1 MKLPIL
7 LQTLLPEEHKEFE
20 KFLQSPYFKA
30 SPQYLKFFRF
40 LRKNHPSF
48 KLDKAELQAAY
59 RSCFGKQSLTESK
72 FYNLLSGL
80 GKQVEQFLVV
90 HTFLEDREDSDLRF
104 DAHLIRILGQRNMGA
119 YFRAEAQD
127 FMDSVMRLSVHKSD
141 HFLFLYQL
149 NKLVYFNPDTPKLS
163 EQNPYLNTAAEQLDL
178 YYCICK
184 LRLVAETMAR
194 ERILKTRQE
203 IPFLAETMAFAANPE
218 RLASQPLLAAYY
230 ALVNLFMQAD
240 SVAHFR
246 DTVHLFVERHH
257 LMALMDQL
265 ILSRHLINYGIYLNT
280 RIELEQELFSLYRFV
295 IEQEILLDG
304 SRLTDSSFINIV
316 NLAISFREFDW
327 VKAFIEKYAP
337 YLDDS
342 KRQVAL
348 SLAQANLFYHKGQ
361 LDEAQNLLNTAAIS
375 PTPTYDTLIRLL
387 LLKIAFDRYVVHH
400 QDYDFL
406 ISYMRSLERLF
417 QAKPWAEEKITAH
430 INCIRFVRKLT
441 SEKFEAV
448 KVSEARKTILLQ
460 NLKDLHP
467 IVNRKWLEE
476 RIELL

>member
-7 LQTLLPEEHKEFE
+7 LQALLPEEHKEFE

-80 GKQVEQFLVV
+80 GKQLEQFLVV
-90 HTFLEDREDSDLRF
+90 HTFLEDPEDSDLRF
-104 DAHLIRILGQRNMGA
+104 DAHLIRVLGKRNMGA

-127 FMDSVMRLSVHKSD
+127 FMDRVKRLSVHKSD

-163 EQNPYLNTAAEQLDL
+163 EQTPYLHTAAEQLDL

-203 IPFLAETMAFAANPE
+203 IPLLAETMAFASNPE
-218 RLASQPLLAAYY
+218 LLAAHPLLAAYH

-246 DTVHLFVERHH
+246 DTVRLFVESAH
-257 LMALMDQL
+257 LIPRMDQL

-280 RIELEQELFSLYRFV
+280 RIELEHELFALYKFV
-295 IEQEILLDG
+295 IGQEILLDG

-316 NLAISFREFDW
+316 NLAVSFSEFDW

-337 YLDDS
+337 YLDEN
-342 KRQVAL
+342 KRQAAI
-348 SLAQANLFYHKGQ
+348 SLAQANLSYRQGQ

-375 PTPTYDTLIRLL
+375 PTPSYDTLIRMQ

-406 ISYMRSLERLF
+406 ISYMRSLERLL
-417 QAKPWAEEKITAH
+417 QAKPWAAEKLTAH
-430 INCIRFVRKLT
+430 LNCIRFVRKLT
-441 SEKFEAV
+441 SVKFEAV
-448 KVSEARKTILLQ
+448 KVSEAQKSILLQ

-467 IVNRKWLEE
+467 VVIRKWLEE

>member
-7 LQTLLPEEHKEFE
+7 LQSLLPEEHKEFE

-59 RSCFGKQSLTESK
+59 RSCFGKQSLTDSK

-90 HTFLEDREDSDLRF
+90 HTFLGDREDSGLRF
-104 DAHLIRILGQRNMGA
+104 DAHLIRVLGKRNMGA

-127 FMDSVMRLSVHKSD
+127 FMERATDQPVHESD
-141 HFLFLYQL
+141 HYLVRYQL
-149 NKLVYFNPDTPKLS
+149 NKQVYFNPDTPKLS

-184 LRLVAETMAR
+184 LRLVAETKAR

-203 IPFLAETMAFAANPE
+203 IPLLAETMAFASNPE
-218 RLASQPLLAAYY
+218 LLASHPLLAAYH
-230 ALVNLFMQAD
+230 ALVNLFMQTD
-240 SVAHFR
+240 SVQQFR
-246 DTVHLFVERHH
+246 DTVRRFVESAH
-257 LMALMDQL
+257 LIPRMDQL
-265 ILSRHLINYGIYLNT
+265 VLSRHLVNYGIYLNT
-280 RIELEQELFSLYRFV
+280 RMDLEHELLDLYKFV
-295 IEQEILLDG
+295 IEHDMLLDG
-304 SRLTDSSFINIV
+304 DRLTDSSFINIV
-316 NLAISFREFDW
+316 NLAISFKEFDW
-327 VKAFIEKYAP
+327 VNAFIKQYGP
-337 YLDDS
+337 FLDENKS
-342 KRQVAL
+342 QVAI
-348 SLAQANLFYHKGQ
+348 SLAQANLFYQQGH
-361 LDEAQNLLNTAAIS
+361 LDEAQDLLNSAAMF
-375 PTPTYDTLIRLL
+375 PTPAYDILIRMI
-387 LLKIAFDRYVVHH
+387 LLKIAFDRYVMHH
-400 QDYDFL
+400 RDYEFL
-406 ISYMRSLERLF
+406 ISYLRSLERLF

-441 SEKFEAV
+441 MVKFESL
-448 KVSEARKTILLQ
+448 KVS
-460 NLKDLHP
+460 KDLKTTLFQSLKNAHP
-467 IVNRKWLEE
+467 IVYRKWLEE